1 MSRDMAEVTI
11 KAQQSV
17 GRLRAGDVVTVE
29 RSDYVNGLIKRGRVA
44 VVDDAVTDESIVVDD
59 GDKALPVRPG
69 DLPEPPKRNASRDDW
84 AEYLA
89 EHVHIEG
96 GTEGK
101 TRPELLEAYDRFIE
115 NGTTAT
121 PAPAPEGAD
130 AATDSGADGTDGGAG
145 DGTD

>member
-1 MSRDMAEVTI
+1 MAEVTI

-29 RSDYVNGLIKRGRVA
+29 RSDHVNGLIDRGRVT
-44 VVDDAVTDESIVVDD
+44 VVDDDTITDSGTVIVD
-59 GDKALPVRPG
+59 GDEALPVRP
-69 DLPEPPKRNASRDDW
+69 DELPEPPKRSASRDDW

-89 EHVHIEG
+89 RRVHVEG

-101 TRPELLEAYDRFIE
+101 TRGELLEAYDRFVE
-115 NGTTAT
+115 LGTTAT
-121 PAPAPEGAD
+121 PAPEGAD
-130 AATDSGADGTDGGAG
+130 AATDSGGDATDGDAG

>member
-1 MSRDMAEVTI
+1 MAEVTI

-29 RSDYVNGLIKRGRVA
+29 RSDYVDGLIERGRVA
-44 VVDDAVTDESIVVDD
+44 VVDDSTITDEGILIGD
-59 GDKALPVRPG
+59 GEQSLPVRPA
-69 DLPEPPKRNASRDDW
+69 DLPEPPKRSASHADW

-89 EHVHIEG
+89 EHVHVEG

-101 TRPELLEAYDRFIE
+101 TRAELLAIWDRFVE
-115 NGTTAT
+115 LGTTAT
-121 PAPAPEGAD
+121 PAAEDTD
-130 AATDSGADGTDGGAG
+130 AATDSDGDGTDGDAG

>member
-1 MSRDMAEVTI
+1 MAEVTI

-29 RSDYVNGLIKRGRVA
+29 RSDYVDGLIERGRVA
-44 VVDDAVTDESIVVDD
+44 VVDGDTITGEGILIGDGDES
-59 GDKALPVRPG
+59 LPVRPA
-69 DLPEPPKRNASRDDW
+69 DLPEPPKRSASRDDW

-89 EHVHIEG
+89 QHVHVEG

-101 TRPELLEAYDRFIE
+101 TRGELLEAWDRFVE
-115 NGTTAT
+115 LGTTAT
-121 PAPAPEGAD
+121 PAPEGAD